1 MSAGEVVGLALTAG
15 LVSGVV
21 GAVLVAVITSQR
33 HWDAQRHGRQIDAY
47 AEWLAARLTL
57 SRACESFVA
66 AFRAI
71 AAEPGDSAYFS
82 LRTEEVRRAR
92 SQWCDA
98 ARQLDLAEA
107 ALLAWSTDRSIIE
120 RKVPSDR
127 IGADALR
134 QAINSDERDV
144 DRLLQE
150 LRTADRLA
158 IDYVRNATVDVDPQG
173 RLSMWHEILAKAA
186 AHIESIVKRWGAR
199 S

>member
-47 AEWLAARLTL
+47 AGWLAARLTL

-71 AAEPGDSAYFS
+71 AAEPRDSAYFS

-98 ARQLDLAEA
+98 ARQLDLA

-134 QAINSDERDV
+134 QAINGDERDV
-144 DRLLQE
+144 DRLLKE

-158 IDYVRNATVDVDPQG
+158 IDYVRNATLDIDPQG
-173 RLSMWHEILAKAA
+173 RLSMWREILAKAA
-186 AHIESIVKRWGAR
+186 AHIESIVNRWGAR